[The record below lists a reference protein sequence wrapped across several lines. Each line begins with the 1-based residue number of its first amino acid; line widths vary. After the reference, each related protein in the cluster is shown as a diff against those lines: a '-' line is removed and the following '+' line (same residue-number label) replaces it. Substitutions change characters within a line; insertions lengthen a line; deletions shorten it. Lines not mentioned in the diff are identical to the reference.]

1 MYPHSKCVL
10 MQAILADTEFLAQ
23 NAIMDYSLLTC
34 IDDSTGELVVGIIGT
49 YVYMRGGEACMW
61 LIIYNKLHVR
71 ILHVHGNSK
80 KYVYAWL
87 ITLIMSYLLLQE

>member
-1 MYPHSKCVL
+1 MQVSESECIVFPPLAICCNPVYVYPHSKCVL

-49 YVYMRGGEACMW
+49 YVCMRGGGACMW
-61 LIIYNKLHVR
+61 LV
-71 ILHVHGNSK
+71 
-80 KYVYAWL
+80 
-87 ITLIMSYLLLQE
+87 